1 MDKDDAKLGTYT
13 CEVTEL
19 SREGETMIELEYRSV
34 SWFPSKEY
42 TLIIALPIVAITLF
56 WAQVGFIMLKYKHSL
71 TDKNI
76 IILSLNG
83 LLLITAVILGTLFF
97 TPGEYSQNRVRG
109 LHFLVSP
116 SVMLVLL
123 QFYRV
128 TPGDGI
134 TAVLPVIQLLGY
146 IVAAIGLYLCASACV
161 AAHGPLLISG
171 LIIIALVE
179 LFGLVYLIFMVPEI

>member
-128 TPGDGI
+128 TP
-134 TAVLPVIQLLGY
+134 
-146 IVAAIGLYLCASACV
+146 ACV

>member
-56 WAQVGFIMLKYKHSL
+56 WAQVGFIS
-71 TDKNI
+71 
-76 IILSLNG
+76 
-83 LLLITAVILGTLFF
+83 
-97 TPGEYSQNRVRG
+97 EYSQNRVRG